1 MKLWGGRF
9 KESGSEIME
18 KFNSS
23 FPTDKVM
30 WKEDLEGSRAHG
42 YMLKSIGILS
52 EGEWR
57 VIKEALDEI
66 EEEIISEKLKLEG
79 KFEDIHSFIEFHLT
93 EKIGSVGKK
102 IHTARSRNDQVNL
115 DMKLY
120 FKKEGELLVEK
131 LENLISI
138 LEKVG
143 IEKNCLLPGYTHW
156 QRAQVITLKHYFNC
170 YKSMFKRDIKR
181 FENAV
186 ELFMEECPLGAGA
199 LAGSTLELDRDLTA
213 KLLGFESSHQNSL
226 DGVSDRDYII
236 EMISCSAITMMHL
249 SRMSEELIVW
259 NTKEFNFIQLP
270 EEYTTG
276 SSLMPHKKNP
286 DSLELIRGRTGRVY
300 GNLMGM
306 LTVMKALPLAYN
318 KDMQE
323 DKTYLMESLEV
334 LNDSLA
340 IMTSVLEG
348 LKVNKVDIEKSISK
362 GFLNATEL
370 ADYMVLKGMTFRE
383 AHHLVGAIVLYCEEN
398 KKELLDMTLEE
409 FQGFSSSIS
418 EDVYNYLDYNH
429 FLKMGTKKDML

>member
-9 KESGSEIME
+9 KESGSAIME

-102 IHTARSRNDQVNL
+102 IHTARSINDQVNL

-213 KLLGFESSHQNSL
+213 KLLGFESSHKNSL

-334 LNDSLA
+334 LNDSIA

-348 LKVNKVDIEKSISK
+348 LKVNKLDIEKSISK